1 MPDDSLMLPPA
12 VGLQGYS
19 GTEPRATVD
28 AAKAPSTAME
38 VEQDGALAVSLML
51 GREETD
57 VLSRIESLDVFRQSR
72 RLVSALPYLL

>member
-1 MPDDSLMLPPA
+1 
-12 VGLQGYS
+12 
-19 GTEPRATVD
+19 
-28 AAKAPSTAME
+28 ME

-57 VLSRIESLDVFRQSR
+57 VLSRIESLDAFRQSR